1 MCFSAIGTGYMSLVL
16 TGRGL
21 MICKGK
27 RKFRCRSVRSKFSTE
42 VDILKTIPLFP
53 WGIPTEM
60 ISVPFAEPRPPTR
73 RADRDNY
80 GILV

>member
-1 MCFSAIGTGYMSLVL
+1 MGHSN
-16 TGRGL
+16 RDD
-21 MICKGK
+21 
-27 RKFRCRSVRSKFSTE
+27 RN
-42 VDILKTIPLFP
+42 
-53 WGIPTEM
+53 

>member
-1 MCFSAIGTGYMSLVL
+1 MCFSAIGTGYVSLVL

-21 MICKGK
+21 IICKGK
-27 RKFRCRSVRSKFSTE
+27 RKFRCSSFRSKFSTE

>member
-1 MCFSAIGTGYMSLVL
+1 MCFSATGTGYMSLVL
-16 TGRGL
+16 TSRGL

-27 RKFRCRSVRSKFSTE
+27 RKFRCSSFRSKFSSE

-73 RADRDNY
+73 RVDRDNY

>member
-1 MCFSAIGTGYMSLVL
+1 MCFSATGTGYMSLVL

-27 RKFRCRSVRSKFSTE
+27 RKFRCSSFRSKFSSE

-73 RADRDNY
+73 RVDRDNY

>member
-1 MCFSAIGTGYMSLVL
+1 MCFFAIGTGYMSIVL

-21 MICKGK
+21 LICKGK
-27 RKFRCRSVRSKFSTE
+27 RKFRCRSFRSNFSTE
-42 VDILKTIPLFP
+42 VEILKTMPLFP
-53 WGIPTEM
+53 WGIPTET

-73 RADRDNY
+73 RADTDNY